1 MSLATTL
8 SVITVLLRAI
18 LITVIQSAYRNYV
31 DVNHHPEAPFKPI
44 VHDDS
49 GEIVNVKDPW
59 GQQRPQRI

>member
-8 SVITVLLRAI
+8 SVITVLLRAM

-31 DVNHHPEAPFKPI
+31 DVNYHPEALFKPI

-49 GEIVNVKDPW
+49 GEIVNVKDP
-59 GQQRPQRI
+59 